1 MPGIMGDHDIE
12 GQFERLIELFKSPT
26 WGTIWEK
33 MGFTRESFASIGIAT
48 NSPDALVWWIC
59 QERQIVL
66 VTANRNDDGP
76 DSLEATIRQYNREDS
91 LPVFTIGDPQEFS
104 LNRSYAERAAE
115 KLLDYLLELDKIRG
129 TGRLY
134 IP

>member
-1 MPGIMGDHDIE
+1 
-12 GQFERLIELFKSPT
+12 
-26 WGTIWEK
+26 

-48 NSPDALVWWIC
+48 SSPDVLVWRIC
-59 QERQIVL
+59 QERQIDL

-76 DSLEATIRQYNREDS
+76 DSLEATIRQYNRADS

-115 KLLDYLLELDKIRG
+115 KLLEYLLELDRFRG